1 MELTSR
7 NRSDQIYSLHGRVL
21 RQMAIGR
28 YAVIAI
34 GARRFITQQNE
45 LTIGQLI
52 RQLPNRMPRRT

>member
-1 MELTSR
+1 
-7 NRSDQIYSLHGRVL
+7 
-21 RQMAIGR
+21 MAIGR